1 MRKYCILLLCFI
13 FYNCQSQ
20 MDKMITTSEQLKKQE
35 GKLVEVRG
43 NLLSSD
49 PMKRVPVRMQLEDSS
64 FVYIGSFENA
74 SKLDFNV
81 IQKYFQKRVI
91 IKGVV
96 YIDSIPEK
104 YKIIS
109 RLSGPY
115 LVDIQE
121 VDIVK

>member
-1 MRKYCILLLCFI
+1 
-13 FYNCQSQ
+13 

>member
-13 FYNCQSQ
+13 FYYCQSQ
-20 MDKMITTSEQLKKQE
+20 MDKIITTSEQLKKQE